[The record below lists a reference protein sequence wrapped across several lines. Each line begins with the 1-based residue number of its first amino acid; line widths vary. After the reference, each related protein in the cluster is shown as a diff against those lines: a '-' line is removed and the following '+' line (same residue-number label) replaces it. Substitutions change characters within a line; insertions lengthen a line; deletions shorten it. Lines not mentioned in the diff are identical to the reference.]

1 MNRSTPI
8 RNWIIGLS
16 AFALLL
22 ALLLALTVQLRRAQ
36 AAEHTLHETTL
47 AALTDAAEEVQRLA
61 LAMDKLGV
69 TVSGR
74 QTAAFLYEAVV
85 SADRARHSL
94 TLLPADSA
102 QMAPVLSWLSRLS
115 DTAGALL
122 TRIAGGFPVTTGE
135 MADLSAA
142 RTELR
147 LLHAELDLAREALL
161 DGSPLAQALPPTEI
175 TSAPTAMELAGYR
188 ALPSE
193 EIGPGAALQVARDFV
208 GTERVV
214 SVAPA
219 PDTTGA
225 LPAFGVTVQ
234 TADVQ
239 LNLEITRRGG
249 KVLLMSPETAGFAAV
264 QSVEACCDAAAAF
277 LRDRGFATMEPV
289 WYQVY
294 DGLCV
299 VTCVHVQEGAL
310 VWPDR
315 ALVQVRMDTAEVVGL
330 EARNYWKNHIP
341 RRIGQPLL
349 SAQEAR
355 AALSPQAE
363 EVSVRPALLESQGQ
377 ERLCWQFTL
386 RHNDDTYI
394 SFIDA
399 TTGQE
404 LRLEKVMPLE
414 YGAIPA

>member
-1 MNRSTPI
+1 
-8 RNWIIGLS
+8 
-16 AFALLL
+16 
-22 ALLLALTVQLRRAQ
+22 
-36 AAEHTLHETTL
+36 
-47 AALTDAAEEVQRLA
+47 
-61 LAMDKLGV
+61 
-69 TVSGR
+69 
-74 QTAAFLYEAVV
+74 
-85 SADRARHSL
+85 
-94 TLLPADSA
+94 
-102 QMAPVLSWLSRLS
+102 
-115 DTAGALL
+115 
-122 TRIAGGFPVTTGE
+122 
-135 MADLSAA
+135 
-142 RTELR
+142 
-147 LLHAELDLAREALL
+147 
-161 DGSPLAQALPPTEI
+161 
-175 TSAPTAMELAGYR
+175 
-188 ALPSE
+188 
-193 EIGPGAALQVARDFV
+193 
-208 GTERVV
+208 
-214 SVAPA
+214 
-219 PDTTGA
+219 
-225 LPAFGVTVQ
+225 
-234 TADVQ
+234 
-239 LNLEITRRGG
+239 
-249 KVLLMSPETAGFAAV
+249 V